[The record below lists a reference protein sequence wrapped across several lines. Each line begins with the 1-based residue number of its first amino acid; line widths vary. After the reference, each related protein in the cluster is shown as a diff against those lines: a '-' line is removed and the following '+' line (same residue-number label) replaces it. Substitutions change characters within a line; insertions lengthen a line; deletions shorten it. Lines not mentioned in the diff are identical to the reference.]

1 MCNMSKGHATSFVC
15 GSSIVF
21 QYAVVMLTCLCLHF
35 LPLPI
40 QYATGTDYGELY
52 EYYDGETA
60 KETDEYTEP
69 EVNRKKHS
77 LCVCHVVSC
86 YTSSWVS
93 LSRPLW
99 LSLVSIIC
107 ACFSLSDMNVKIF
120 TLFVLFLG

>member
-69 EVNRKKHS
+69 EVNRKKTLS
-77 LCVCHVVSC
+77 MCLSC
-86 YTSSWVS
+86 GVLLYVIMGV
-93 LSRPLW
+93 
-99 LSLVSIIC
+99 LVSSFV
-107 ACFSLSDMNVKIF
+107 AESCFNYLC
-120 TLFVLFLG
+120 LFLSI